1 MQAFREWAPEWLI
14 RLTILLVI
22 APGFLVLGLYGG
34 NLTEAAGFYGI
45 EPADAQYS
53 ILVYYVGLASFFP
66 LEQRLVSYFTTRH
79 YFLFGVFL
87 MTGCNYLLYT
97 VREPFFFLLLRFVE
111 GICISGIMATGMSL
125 IFSRLADGRARIMGY
140 AIFYGL
146 LMASA
151 SLSLQ
156 VASSALHY
164 FDFYVLYQLLIYLQ
178 LPGAILLFFL
188 LKDVRLR
195 PRIPLYQVELPS
207 FILLVAALLLWG
219 YTMVY
224 GQQENWLDS
233 PKIVTAALV
242 GSGLTVLFVMRQQA
256 LKRPFIRL
264 ELLRNG
270 PFVVSLLVLLFFYIC
285 RGTLGL
291 AMQYFSSV
299 LQLDPLHISLL
310 MIPNLAGIALGT
322 AVIPRFLLRKKSI
335 QLIWLS
341 GFGLLAVYHLWMYG
355 LFDSEVEMIDFIGP
369 LFCQGVGVAVLM
381 VPVIHFSVSSVPA
394 SVSSH
399 ATALGVITRY
409 LGFSLSIALLN
420 FSRLYAKSIHY
431 HRIQEQVTVLN
442 PYTGERLAQY
452 KQQLIDHGMQ
462 AEPAALAAQKGLG
475 QAVDL
480 QAQLR
485 YSMDYYLLMAGLI
498 GVVMIGIALMP
509 YLKSKL
515 VFSKQPP
522 VPF

>member
-1 MQAFREWAPEWLI
+1 MNAFRDWAPEWLI

-66 LEQRLVSYFTTRH
+66 LEQRLISYFTTRH
-79 YFLFGVFL
+79 YFLFGVIL
-87 MTGCNYLLYT
+87 MTGCNFLLYA
-97 VREPFFFLLLRFVE
+97 VREPFFFLLLRFLE
-111 GICISGIMATGMSL
+111 GICISGIMATGMTL
-125 IFSRLADGRARIMGY
+125 IFSRLPDGRARIMGY
-140 AIFYGL
+140 AIFYGM

-164 FDFYVLYQLLIYLQ
+164 VDFYVLYQVLIYLQ
-178 LPGAILLFFL
+178 LPGAVLLFFL
-188 LKDVRLR
+188 LKNVRLR

-207 FILLVAALLLWG
+207 FLLLVVSLLLWG
-219 YTMVY
+219 YAMVY
-224 GQQENWLDS
+224 GQEQNWLDS
-233 PKIVTAALV
+233 PKMMGVSVAGVL
-242 GSGLTVLFVMRQQA
+242 LTVCFVWRQLV

-264 ELLRNG
+264 ELLRSG
-270 PFVVSLLVLLFFYIC
+270 PFAVSLLVLLFFYIC
-285 RGTLGL
+285 RGTLGI
-291 AMQYFSSV
+291 ATQYFASV
-299 LQLDPLHISLL
+299 LQLDPLHISVL

-322 AVIPRFLLRKKSI
+322 AIIPRFLLRKKSI

-355 LFDSEVEMIDFIGP
+355 LFDSEADMTDFVGP
-369 LFCQGVGVAVLM
+369 LFCQGLGVAVLM

-394 SVSSH
+394 AYSGH
-399 ATALGVITRY
+399 ATALGVVTRY
-409 LGFSLSIALLN
+409 IGFSLSMALLN
-420 FSRLYAKSIHY
+420 LSRLYAKSLHY

-442 PYTGERLAQY
+442 PYTGERLARY
-452 KQQLIDHGMQ
+452 KQQLIDHGMRT
-462 AEPAALAAQKGLG
+462 EPAGLAAQKWLG

-498 GVVMIGIALMP
+498 GVVMLGIALMP
-509 YLKSKL
+509 YLKSRL
-515 VFSKQPP
+515 TFSKQPP
-522 VPF
+522 IPF